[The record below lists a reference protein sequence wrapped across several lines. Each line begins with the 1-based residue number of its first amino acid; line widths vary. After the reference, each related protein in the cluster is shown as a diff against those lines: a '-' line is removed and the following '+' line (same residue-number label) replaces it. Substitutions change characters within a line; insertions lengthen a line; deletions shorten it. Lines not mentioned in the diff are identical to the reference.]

1 MINLVSRDDPELLIY
16 TTHRIVNRM
25 TGSHL
30 QLQELRALPQ
40 NTADVHA
47 LVGVCGTW
55 QAWAYPLDSE
65 SNEAC
70 RLASLS
76 DGVGARPST
85 HSKSKITRYR
95 VRFNELAGAFQL
107 LCHG

>member
-55 QAWAYPLDSE
+55 QA
-65 SNEAC
+65 
-70 RLASLS
+70 
-76 DGVGARPST
+76 
-85 HSKSKITRYR
+85 
-95 VRFNELAGAFQL
+95 
-107 LCHG
+107 